1 MSFQYSTKGDSR
13 PDGKPKIYF
22 TCHPEDFNRYFEMIK
37 DSIFK
42 THDCVLFYFENN
54 SCNSNV
60 ISSDDSVDLER
71 MNLFVIPVTFRLL
84 TEPNRAIDLD
94 LKFAKEKHI
103 PVLPV
108 MMETGIDELYSAS
121 DRFGTMQY
129 ITPFGQ
135 DSSEISYASKLEQ
148 YLDSV
153 LVDDQLAETIRKA
166 FNAYIFLSY
175 RKKDRRLAN
184 KLMRLIHSSPD
195 LHDIAIWFDEFLIPG
210 ESFVD
215 NIDMMIRK
223 SEFFALL
230 VTPSILELPF
240 GKPNYVMETEYPS
253 AKAYGKCILPV
264 EMAKTDKEGLYSAYP
279 GLPECIDP
287 DDNAIIQQ
295 TLKDMLQRKNFS
307 EGKSAEHNYLIGLAY
322 LDGID
327 VERNAQ
333 RAFELINAAAQSELP
348 EAISKLS
355 SMYKYG
361 DGVSRDWKKACYW
374 AEKLVERC
382 VELYGL
388 EHLKTIAAITALA
401 SSQCD
406 LGNYEEALHTMQEA
420 HDISSRTLGEENQD
434 TLSAFSNLA
443 YLHSQLGEFQEALRI
458 NERVYRARCRVLG
471 EDHPDTLTSLNNL
484 ATAHFRLGHYSEAL
498 SLVEQVYNSNCM
510 FFGHEDL
517 NTLIAINNMAVIYSE
532 LGKFDMAVQLSE
544 KGYEARCR
552 VLDEDHPDTLTS
564 LNNLATAHFRLGHY
578 SEALSLIEDV
588 YETRCRVLG
597 EDHPDTL
604 TSLNIMAAI
613 CCNLEDFPKALE
625 YSKIAYEAR
634 CRVLGE
640 NHPSTLSSLHNL
652 ACAYDEGGNLQEAL
666 RLYLKLVDS
675 KKCHFGENHPSTL
688 LSRNDLAIVY
698 GKLGENEEAL
708 NTFNEVYDVRCHV
721 LGEDHPD
728 TLHTLS
734 NLAAIYCELG
744 EYKIASRLNE
754 KAYEARCRMLGEN
767 HPDTLFSLCNVAA
780 SYCRLEEYKKALDT
794 YERIRGQLTKLPSED
809 IFLIEHIN
817 EMIRSIRTKV

>member
-498 SLVEQVYNSNCM
+498 SL
-510 FFGHEDL
+510 
-517 NTLIAINNMAVIYSE
+517 
-532 LGKFDMAVQLSE
+532 
-544 KGYEARCR
+544 
-552 VLDEDHPDTLTS
+552 
-564 LNNLATAHFRLGHY
+564 
-578 SEALSLIEDV
+578 IEDV